1 VPFDLNDL
9 LAQRRGEGYALQS
22 SHINAQVPKVLHT
35 IGFDKV
41 FDRAEGAH
49 YWDVDGNRYLDFL
62 AGFGVFAIGRN
73 HPVIR
78 KALHDVLDAGL
89 ADMLQFDAPLLPGL
103 LAEALLARSPGMERV
118 YFCNSGSEAVE
129 AALKFARCA
138 TGRKRILYCDHAYHG
153 LTAGTLSVNGADEFR
168 KGFDPLLPDTKVPF
182 GDLDT
187 LEKELRKGDV
197 AALLIE
203 PIQGKGVNVAPDGF
217 LRDAQVL
224 LRGHGAL
231 LIADEVQSGLGRT
244 GRFYAYQYD
253 EVQPDIVTVAKALSG
268 GFVPVGV
275 TLMRPGI
282 FEKVYS
288 SIDRVFVHASTFMG
302 NALAMTAGLATLQ
315 VLGDERLLDNAAAR
329 GDELMAGLRAIA
341 AAQPTIADVRGRGLM
356 IGIEFRKPP
365 TVRGKAMWSTLNVA
379 RKGLF
384 AQMVV
389 VPLFTEHRILTQV
402 AGDHMAV
409 IKLIPPLTITS
420 DDVQEF
426 LTAFESVMTGAE
438 KPSGL
443 AFDFGKTLV
452 KQALTARNATA
463 APSPGAPSGKRS
475 RGKTAGKADRP
486 VH

>member
-1 VPFDLNDL
+1 MPFDLTEL
-9 LAQRRGEGYALQS
+9 LAARRGQGYELQS
-22 SHINAQVPKVLHT
+22 QYVNAQVPKMLHA

-41 FDRAEGAH
+41 FDRAEGAY
-49 YWDVDGNRYLDFL
+49 YWDADGNRYLDFL
-62 AGFGVFAIGRN
+62 SGFGVFALGRN
-73 HPVIR
+73 HPAVR

-89 ADMLQFDAPLLPGL
+89 ADMLQFDAPLLMGL
-103 LAEALLARSPGMERV
+103 LAEELVKRSPGMERV

-138 TGRKRILYCDHAYHG
+138 TGKRRILFCDHAYHG
-153 LTAGTLSVNGADEFR
+153 LTVGTLSVNGADEFR

-182 GDLDT
+182 GDLAA
-187 LEKELRKGDV
+187 LEKELRKGNV

-203 PIQGKGVNVAPDGF
+203 PIQGKGVNIAPEGF
-217 LRDAQVL
+217 LREAQVL
-224 LRGHGAL
+224 LRAHDAL
-231 LIADEVQSGLGRT
+231 LITDEVQSGLGRT
-244 GRFYAYQYD
+244 GRFYAHHYD
-253 EVQPDIVTVAKALSG
+253 GGVQPDIITVAKALSG
-268 GFVPVGV
+268 GFVPIGA
-275 TLMRPGI
+275 TLMRPGV

-302 NALAMTAGLATLQ
+302 NALAMTAGLATLAAID
-315 VLGDERLLDNAAAR
+315 DEGLIDNANAR
-329 GDELMAGLRAIA
+329 GEELMAGLRAIA
-341 AAQPTIADVRGRGLM
+341 ERQPTIADVRGRGLM
-356 IGIEFRKPP
+356 IGIEFGKPP
-365 TVRGKAMWSTLNVA
+365 TMRGKAMWSTLNAA

-420 DDVQEF
+420 DDVQEY
-426 LTAFESVMTGAE
+426 LRAFEAVMAGAE

-452 KQALTARNATA
+452 KQALN
-463 APSPGAPSGKRS
+463 
-475 RGKTAGKADRP
+475 RP
-486 VH
+486 

>member
-1 VPFDLNDL
+1 MPFDLADL
-9 LAQRRGEGYALQS
+9 LAARRGQGYELQS
-22 SHINAQVPKVLHT
+22 QYVNAQVPKMLHA

-41 FDRAEGAH
+41 FERAEGAY
-49 YWDVDGNRYLDFL
+49 YWDADGNRYLDFL
-62 AGFGVFAIGRN
+62 SGFGVFALGRN
-73 HPVIR
+73 HPAIR

-89 ADMLQFDAPLLPGL
+89 ADMLQFDAPLLMGL
-103 LAEALLARSPGMERV
+103 LAEQLMARSPGMERV

-138 TGRKRILYCDHAYHG
+138 TGKKRILFCDHAYHG
-153 LTAGTLSVNGADEFR
+153 LTVGTLSVNGAPEFR
-168 KGFDPLLPDTKVPF
+168 KGFDPLLPDTKVAF
-182 GDLDT
+182 GDLDAI
-187 LEKELRKGDV
+187 EKELRKGDV

-203 PIQGKGVNVAPDGF
+203 PIQGKGVNIAPEGF

-224 LRGHGAL
+224 LKGHGAL

-244 GRFYAYQYD
+244 GKFYAHHYD
-253 EVQPDIVTVAKALSG
+253 ESAQPDIITVAKALSG
-268 GFVPVGV
+268 GFVPVGA
-275 TLMRPGI
+275 TLMRPGV

-302 NALAMTAGLATLQ
+302 NALAMTAGLATLS
-315 VLGDERLLDNAAAR
+315 VIDDEKLMDNAHAR
-329 GDELMAGLRAIA
+329 GEELMTGLRAIA
-341 AAQPTIADVRGRGLM
+341 ERQPTIADVRGRGLM
-356 IGIEFRKPP
+356 IGIEFGKPP
-365 TVRGKAMWSTLNVA
+365 TVRGKAMWSTLNAA

-420 DDVQEF
+420 EDVQEF
-426 LTAFESVMTGAE
+426 LRAFEAVMAGAE

-443 AFDFGKTLV
+443 ALDFGKTLV
-452 KQALTARNATA
+452 KQALN
-463 APSPGAPSGKRS
+463 
-475 RGKTAGKADRP
+475 KT
-486 VH
+486 

>member
-1 VPFDLNDL
+1 MPFDLSDV
-9 LAQRRGEGYALQS
+9 LARRRGQGYDLQAKYV
-22 SHINAQVPKVLHT
+22 NAQVPKMLHA

-41 FDRAEGAH
+41 FERAEGP
-49 YWDVDGNRYLDFL
+49 YFWDADGRRYLDFL
-62 AGFGVFAIGRN
+62 AGFGVFALGRN
-73 HPVIR
+73 HPAIR

-89 ADMLQFDAPLLPGL
+89 ADMVQFDAPLLMGV
-103 LAEALLARSPGMERV
+103 LAEELIARSPGMERV

-138 TGRKRILYCDHAYHG
+138 TGKKRILFCDHAYHG
-153 LTAGTLSVNGADEFR
+153 LTVGTLSVNGAQEFR

-182 GDLDT
+182 GDLDA
-187 LEKELRKGDV
+187 LERELRKGDV

-203 PIQGKGVNVAPDGF
+203 PIQGKGVNIAPDGF

-224 LRGHGAL
+224 LKGHGAL
-231 LIADEVQSGLGRT
+231 LITDEVQSGLGRT
-244 GRFYAYQYD
+244 GKFYAHHYD
-253 EVQPDIVTVAKALSG
+253 SDTSNGGVRPDIITVAKALSG
-268 GFVPVGV
+268 GFVPVGA
-275 TLMRPGI
+275 TLMRPGV

-302 NALAMTAGLATLQ
+302 NALAMTAGLATLAAID
-315 VLGDERLLDNAAAR
+315 DEKLMDNANAR
-329 GDELMAGLRAIA
+329 GEELMAGLRAIA
-341 AAQPTIADVRGRGLM
+341 ERQPTIADVRGRGLM
-356 IGIEFRKPP
+356 IGIEFGKPP
-365 TVRGKAMWSTLNVA
+365 TVRGKAMWSTLNAA

-426 LTAFESVMTGAE
+426 LRAFEAVMQGAE

-443 AFDFGKTLV
+443 ALDFGKTLV
-452 KQALTARNATA
+452 KQALN
-463 APSPGAPSGKRS
+463 
-475 RGKTAGKADRP
+475 KT
-486 VH
+486 

>member
-1 VPFDLNDL
+1 VPFDLTEL
-9 LAQRRGEGYALQS
+9 LAARRGQGYELQAQYV
-22 SHINAQVPKVLHT
+22 NAQVPKMLHA

-41 FDRAEGAH
+41 FERAEGAY
-49 YWDVDGNRYLDFL
+49 YWDADGNRYLDFL
-62 AGFGVFAIGRN
+62 SGFGVFALGRN
-73 HPVIR
+73 HPAIR
-78 KALHDVLDAGL
+78 KALHDALDAGL
-89 ADMLQFDAPLLPGL
+89 ADMLQFDAPLLMGL
-103 LAEALLARSPGMERV
+103 LAEELVKRSPGMERV

-138 TGRKRILYCDHAYHG
+138 TGKRRVLFCDHAYHG
-153 LTAGTLSVNGADEFR
+153 LTVGTLSVNGASEFR
-168 KGFDPLLPDTKVPF
+168 KGFDPLLPDTKVAF
-182 GDLDT
+182 GDLEV
-187 LEKELRKGDV
+187 LERELRKGDV

-203 PIQGKGVNVAPDGF
+203 PIQGKGVNIAPDGF

-224 LRGHGAL
+224 LRAHGAL

-244 GRFYAYQYD
+244 GKFYAHHHD
-253 EVQPDIVTVAKALSG
+253 PDGSAPVQPDIVTVAKALSG
-268 GFVPVGV
+268 GFVPVGA
-275 TLMRPGI
+275 TLMRPGV

-302 NALAMTAGLATLQ
+302 NALAMTAGLATLAAID
-315 VLGDERLLDNAAAR
+315 DEQLMDNAAAR
-329 GDELMAGLRAIA
+329 GEELMAGLRAIA
-341 AAQPTIADVRGRGLM
+341 ARQPTIADVRGRGLM
-356 IGIEFRKPP
+356 IGIEFGKPP
-365 TVRGKAMWSTLNVA
+365 TVRGKAMWSTLNAA

-426 LTAFESVMTGAE
+426 LGAFEAVMEGAE

-452 KQALTARNATA
+452 KQALNRN
-463 APSPGAPSGKRS
+463 
-475 RGKTAGKADRP
+475 
-486 VH
+486 